1 MAESRVKLNMKQTL
15 THFWV
20 VIFLIIIP
28 IGSFFVQFFMRLKNN
43 TIQPYK
49 AYDWYL
55 FWAIIPA
62 ILFYFIQR
70 QRLLYKS
77 YACKVTVDEFDEALL
92 RYMDKLNLNKVN
104 IRPGFFQARRHKDWS
119 SSWGEMI
126 TIKHSPDGVMI
137 NSICDPDK
145 QSSVISYG
153 MNKGNISIF
162 LEELNNVVNKI
173 SVQK

>member
-1 MAESRVKLNMKQTL
+1 
-15 THFWV
+15 
-20 VIFLIIIP
+20 
-28 IGSFFVQFFMRLKNN
+28 
-43 TIQPYK
+43 
-49 AYDWYL
+49 
-55 FWAIIPA
+55 
-62 ILFYFIQR
+62 
-70 QRLLYKS
+70 
-77 YACKVTVDEFDEALL
+77 
-92 RYMDKLNLNKVN
+92 
-104 IRPGFFQARRHKDWS
+104 
-119 SSWGEMI
+119 MI